1 MLRNLKFFWKLML
14 LAVITPIAVLI
25 TSALA
30 FYQSD
35 QIKKEFDNLHQA
47 TLVRIINLDRGNLDQ
62 ERLVAMLLQLAS
74 DDLSPQDR
82 ATMIQTFRQVDSEM
96 ASIVLQYE
104 EEWQSVHNA
113 PLTAKLTAL
122 GKNDLQ
128 KSEKKALDQY
138 HSAYSSFAVK
148 RDLVIDGASQNVSVL
163 MPELE
168 RMGEAFEILVMVNQE
183 FAGIAEQTAQAAL
196 TNMRVTIVA
205 GGLLLSLVAI
215 GFAVFLSRSITRPLA
230 IVAEGAGNLAVGN
243 LNRHISDDV
252 RAFITNLNDEAGQ
265 VGKGLAGT
273 EAYLQDMAE
282 KASRIAA
289 GDLTVEVL
297 PYSPED
303 ELGNAFAQMV
313 EQLRTL
319 IRALNQNAASLTAA
333 SQQLALASEQS
344 EQAASQ
350 IATTIQQV
358 AQGISLQMESVHQTV
373 SNVDQSARTIAS
385 VAQGAQDQAVAVN
398 RAANVTTEMAKVI
411 ERVTQSAQVSAE
423 RATQA
428 AQVAGEGAQTVEQTI
443 CGIEI
448 IQSKVNSSAQIVREM
463 GARSAQIGVIVETI
477 EDIASQTNLLA
488 LNAAIEAARAGEHGK
503 GFAVVADEVRKLAE
517 KSGLAAKEIAGL
529 IERIQGA
536 IEEAVDAMNE
546 SAAETQVGVAR
557 ASASGQALERIQE
570 VVMAVSQ
577 QVAEISGAAVQ
588 LQSASGTLVAA
599 MDSVSA
605 VVEENTA
612 ATEQMTA
619 GSEKISH
626 AVENIASV
634 SEENSAAVQEVS
646 ANAEEMSAQVEEVSA
661 SAQSLAEMAAELMR
675 LVAQFKLEEETQ
687 LDADEA
693 QAYVTAWSTE
703 EAPVDEIDDEL
714 FEPASG

>member
-14 LAVITPIAVLI
+14 LAVITPIAVMI

-30 FYQSD
+30 FYQSNL
-35 QIKKEFDNLHQA
+35 IKNEFDKLYQD
-47 TLVRIINLDRGNLDQ
+47 TLVRIMTLDRGNLDQ

-74 DDLSPQDR
+74 DDLSPIER
-82 ATMIQTFRQVDSEM
+82 ANMIQTFRDVDTEM
-96 ASIVLQYE
+96 ASIIQRYDDD
-104 EEWQSVHNA
+104 WHSVHNDE
-113 PLTAKLTAL
+113 LTARLNAL
-122 GKNDLQ
+122 GKLELQ
-128 KSEKKALDQY
+128 ESEEKALAQY
-138 HSAYSSFAVK
+138 QSAYMSFAVK
-148 RDLVIDGASQNVSVL
+148 RDLVIDGTSQNVAVL

-168 RMGEAFEILVMVNQE
+168 RMGQAFETLVSVNQE

-196 TNMRVTIVA
+196 NNMRVTVVA
-205 GGLLLSLVAI
+205 GGVLLSLLAI
-215 GFAVFLSRSITRPLA
+215 GCAIFLTRSITRPLA
-230 IVAEGAGNLAVGN
+230 IVAEGANNLAVGN
-243 LNRHISDDV
+243 LNRHISDEV
-252 RAFITNLNDEAGQ
+252 RSYLARLNDEAGQ
-265 VGKGLAGT
+265 VAKGLAGT

-282 KASRIAA
+282 KAGRIAA
-289 GDLTVEVL
+289 GDLTVEVH

-313 EQLRTL
+313 EQLRSL
-319 IRALNQNAASLTAA
+319 IRAVNQNAASLTAA
-333 SQQLALASEQS
+333 SQQLASASEQS

-358 AQGISLQMESVHQTV
+358 AQGISLQMDSVHQTV

-385 VAQGAQDQAVAVN
+385 VAQGAQEQAAAVN
-398 RAANVTTEMAKVI
+398 RAADVTTEMAKI
-411 ERVTQSAQVSAE
+411 IARVTNGAKVSAE
-423 RATQA
+423 RAAQA
-428 AQVAGEGAQTVEQTI
+428 AQVAREGAQTVEQTI
-443 CGIEI
+443 SGMEV
-448 IQSKVNSSAQIVREM
+448 IQEKVNSSAQIVREM
-463 GARSAQIGVIVETI
+463 GAQSAQIGVIVETI

-529 IERIQGA
+529 IERIQVA
-536 IEEAVDAMNE
+536 IEEAVTAMNE
-546 SAAETQVGVAR
+546 SAAETQVGVSR
-557 ASASGQALERIQE
+557 ASTSGQALERIQQ

-577 QVAEISGAAVQ
+577 QVAEISDAAVQ
-588 LQSASGTLVAA
+588 LQTASGTLVAA

-619 GSEKISH
+619 GSEMISH

-634 SEENSAAVQEVS
+634 SEENSAALQEVS

-675 LVAQFKLEEETQ
+675 LVEQFKLEEESS
-687 LDADEA
+687 LDAVEAEAYASAWATEDE
-693 QAYVTAWSTE
+693 VVE
-703 EAPVDEIDDEL
+703 VEDEW
-714 FEPASG
+714 FEPAAG